1 MSCFSFVNHIRTPI
15 CVTMTFFLTLRWLI
29 RAITQLIISEWVF
42 FLQLFSLVWII
53 PVFSWW
59 YGIFFRISICRLRSW
74 VVQLYMTRIG
84 NSGFLN
90 NVCYLNLCNFIVFF
104 TAVVCMCEWVWVCA
118 CTLFA
123 GNLVLL
129 CSVVLTVVNWWFLFS
144 VCKLISTRMEN
155 RLSDTLWFLLCRACV
170 NRVCLCFT
178 SFNSIKTFETLES
191 PSLQLFLW
199 NTPWVRWT

>member
-1 MSCFSFVNHIRTPI
+1 MCNDDFFVL
-15 CVTMTFFLTLRWLI
+15 FFNSLRWLI
-29 RAITQLIISEWVF
+29 RAITQLIISECF
-42 FLQLFSLVWII
+42 FLQLFSLVWIL

-74 VVQLYMTRIG
+74 VVWLYMTRIG

-104 TAVVCMCEWVWVCA
+104 YSCCVYVWVGVSLCMHA
-118 CTLFA
+118 FA

-178 SFNSIKTFETLES
+178 SFSSIKTFETLES

-199 NTPWVRWT
+199 NTPWVGWT